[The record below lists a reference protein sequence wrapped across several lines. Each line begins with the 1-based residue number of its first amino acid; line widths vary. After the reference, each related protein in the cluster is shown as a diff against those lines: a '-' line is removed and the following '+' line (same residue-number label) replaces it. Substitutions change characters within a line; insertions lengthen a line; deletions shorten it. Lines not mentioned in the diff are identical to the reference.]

1 MEEGRLAVKEENV
14 VITAGGCSILVMPA
28 LGGKISSLRIGPH
41 ELLHAPLNPYGPRNQ
56 TMGFAE
62 GDASGWD
69 ECLPSVA
76 ECSVTTES
84 GIATVPDHGDLWR
97 VPWQVIESTEDSI
110 TLRAQCFSL
119 PLELTRSLILSE
131 TSSGWKI
138 RMLYSLV
145 NLGDHRVL
153 WAWTAHPLFAC
164 EEGDRIVLP
173 SGVRSLRLED
183 SRGNRLGVRGD
194 EVTWP
199 MARVMAEVMAK
210 ADVMV
215 QAIDG
220 PAPGEVWNDLDNLD
234 DLDDLSRAHSRRSG
248 RADKLFAGPM
258 REGWSQL
265 ERAAI
270 GLRIKV
276 GFDPAITPYLGLWL
290 CYGGWPEGH
299 ELKQVCVALE
309 PATAPVDSLAETG
322 DWSRWLDP
330 GVTVNW
336 PMEVDI
342 ERLTG

>member
-1 MEEGRLAVKEENV
+1 MAVKEENV
-14 VITAGGCSILVMPA
+14 VIAAGGCSVLVMPA
-28 LGGKISSLRIGPH
+28 LGGKIASLRIGSH
-41 ELLHAPLNPYGPRNQ
+41 ELLHTPLNPYGPRNR

-69 ECLPSVA
+69 ECLPSVS
-76 ECSVTTES
+76 ECSVTTKA
-84 GIATVPDHGDLWR
+84 GTATIPDHGDLWR
-97 VPWQVIESTEDSI
+97 VPWQVLESTEDSI

-119 PLELTRSLILSE
+119 PLQLTRSLILSE
-131 TSSGWKI
+131 TASGWKI
-138 RMLYSLV
+138 RLLYSLI
-145 NLGDHRVL
+145 NLADYAVP
-153 WAWTAHPLFAC
+153 WAWTAHPLFVC

-183 SRGNRLGVRGD
+183 SRGNRLGSRGD
-194 EVTWP
+194 AVTWP
-199 MARVMAEVMAK
+199 MAKVMAEVMAK
-210 ADVMV
+210 A
-215 QAIDG
+215 IDG
-220 PAPGEVWNDLDNLD
+220 LASGEAWD
-234 DLDDLSRAHSRRSG
+234 DLDDLSRAHTGRSG

-258 REGWSQL
+258 QEGWSQL

-322 DWSRWLDP
+322 GWSRWLDP

-342 ERLTG
+342 ERLAG

>member
-1 MEEGRLAVKEENV
+1 MGRTILALSGENV
-14 VITAGGCSILVMPA
+14 VIMAGDCSVTIMPA

-41 ELLHAPLNPYGPRNQ
+41 ELLHAPLNPYEQRNQ
-56 TMGFAE
+56 TMGFSD

-76 ECSVTTES
+76 ECSVTTEAGS
-84 GIATVPDHGDLWR
+84 ATIPDHGDLWR
-97 VPWQVIESTEDSI
+97 VPWHVIESTEDSV
-110 TLRAQCFSL
+110 TLRARCFSL

-138 RMLYSLV
+138 RLLYSLV
-145 NLGDHRVL
+145 NLGNYRVP
-153 WAWTAHPLFAC
+153 WAWTAHPLFVC

-183 SRGNRLGVRGD
+183 SRANRLGTRGD
-194 EVTWP
+194 AVIWP
-199 MARVMAEVMAK
+199 MAKVMTEVMAK
-210 ADVMV
+210 AI
-215 QAIDG
+215 AKPIDG
-220 PAPGEVWNDLDNLD
+220 TALGEAWD
-234 DLDDLSRAHSRRSG
+234 DLDDLSRAHTECSG

-258 REGWSQL
+258 QEGWSQL

-322 DWSRWLDP
+322 GWSRLLDP

-342 ERLTG
+342 ERLAG

>member
-1 MEEGRLAVKEENV
+1 MAVKEENV
-14 VITAGGCSILVMPA
+14 VITAGSCSVLVMPA
-28 LGGKISSLRIGPH
+28 QGGKIASLRIGSH
-41 ELLHAPLNPYGPRNQ
+41 ELLHPPLNPYGPRNR
-56 TMGFAE
+56 TMGFSE

-76 ECSVTTES
+76 ECSVTTKA
-84 GIATVPDHGDLWR
+84 GTMTVPDHGDLWR
-97 VPWQVIESTEDSI
+97 VPWQVLESTEDSI

-119 PLELTRSLILSE
+119 PLQLTRSLILSE
-131 TSSGWKI
+131 TVSGWKI
-138 RMLYSLV
+138 RLLYSLI
-145 NLGDHRVL
+145 NLADYAVP

-183 SRGNRLGVRGD
+183 SLGSRLGTRGD
-194 EVTWP
+194 AVAWP
-199 MARVMAEVMAK
+199 MAKVVNGPVADGAE
-210 ADVMV
+210 
-215 QAIDG
+215 
-220 PAPGEVWNDLDNLD
+220 
-234 DLDDLSRAHSRRSG
+234 DDLSRAHAGCSR

-258 REGWSQL
+258 QEGWSQL

-270 GLRIKV
+270 GLRITV
-276 GFDPAITPYLGLWL
+276 GFDPHITPYLGLWL
-290 CYGGWPEGH
+290 CYGGWPQGH

-309 PATAPVDSLAETG
+309 PATAPVDSLAASG

-342 ERLTG
+342 ERLAG

>member
-1 MEEGRLAVKEENV
+1 MEAGRVAVSGENV
-14 VITAGGCSILVMPA
+14 VIMAGGCSVSVMPA
-28 LGGKISSLRIGPH
+28 LGGKIASLRIGPH
-41 ELLHAPLNPYGPRNQ
+41 ELLHPPLNPYGPRNR
-56 TMGFAE
+56 TMGFSD

-76 ECSVTTES
+76 ECSVATEA
-84 GIATVPDHGDLWR
+84 GTVTVPDHGDLWR
-97 VPWQVIESTEDSI
+97 VPWQVLESTEDSI

-119 PLELTRSLILSE
+119 PLQLTRSLILSE
-131 TSSGWKI
+131 TASGWKI
-138 RMLYSLV
+138 RLLYSLI
-145 NLGDHRVL
+145 NLADYAVP

-173 SGVRSLRLED
+173 SGVRTLRLED
-183 SRGNRLGVRGD
+183 SRGNRLCTRRDTVA
-194 EVTWP
+194 WP
-199 MARVMAEVMAK
+199 MAK
-210 ADVMV
+210 LSGGGD
-215 QAIDG
+215 
-220 PAPGEVWNDLDNLD
+220 
-234 DLDDLSRAHSRRSG
+234 DDLSRAHGGESG

-258 REGWSQL
+258 QEGWSLL
-265 ERAAI
+265 ERTAI
-270 GLRIKV
+270 GLRIKI

-290 CYGGWPEGH
+290 CYGGWPQGH

-342 ERLTG
+342 ERFAG